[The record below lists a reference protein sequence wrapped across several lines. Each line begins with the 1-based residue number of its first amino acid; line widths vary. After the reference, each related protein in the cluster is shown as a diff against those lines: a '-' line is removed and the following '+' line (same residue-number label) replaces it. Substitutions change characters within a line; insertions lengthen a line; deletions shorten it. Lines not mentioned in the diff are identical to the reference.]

1 MCLPFRFCLSFVVL
15 SSAAISVLA
24 QSAGRAKVLPI
35 PGESFQLE
43 DREAFIIRPS
53 AKNAGDRRQPWIWY
67 APTLPGLPDQEERWM
82 FERWIKAGIAI
93 AGIDVGESFGSPE
106 GRAGFTALY
115 RELTERRG
123 FSTTPVLLGRSRGGL
138 MALNWA
144 AENPDKVAGFVGIYP
159 VCNLASYPGLAKA
172 CGAYGLTVRQLEA
185 ELSDHNPIDRLA
197 GLARARVPMI
207 LIHGDVDLV
216 VPLEDNSLELRTR
229 YFDQGGQVKL
239 IVARGQGHNRW
250 SGFFQNDEL
259 VDFAIRQSRR

>member
-1 MCLPFRFCLSFVVL
+1 MSHSLRFCLWFVL
-15 SSAAISVLA
+15 FSSAAISVFA
-24 QSAGRAKVLPI
+24 QSAGRAKVLPL

-43 DREAFIIRPS
+43 AREAFIIRPS
-53 AKNAGDRRQPWIWY
+53 AKSAGDHRQPWIWY

-159 VCNLASYPGLAKA
+159 VCNLTSYPGLAKA